1 MLLAVFFVLSADA
14 QTAPSKGK
22 NPVIVIPGIMGSK
35 LVNKKT
41 KETVWVRLIESD
53 VDDLS
58 LPVSPNLE
66 ANVDDLVPDGIL
78 DKVRIFKFLPGISIY
93 AELLDY
99 LEKKSGYVRGDW
111 ENPVFE
117 DGLDMYF
124 EFGYDWRRDNVENA
138 HLLLEKIK
146 KLKTK
151 LKKPDLKFDVI
162 GHSMGG
168 LIARYAAMYGTEDLR
183 ENQKPNWSGVRHFEK
198 IFLMGTPNEGS
209 MGALD
214 SLIFGVSV
222 DAIAGRYFPKYL
234 SREVVFTIPTLFQ
247 LLPQGKS
254 LKIYDDLMQPIKL
267 DIYDPD
273 TWEKYGWSPAFDEK
287 YLGPLDKEKRKNVR
301 LYFSAVLRRA
311 RLFHEALAAKTIV
324 PESISFY
331 VYGSDCKDTLSG
343 AIVYFDKEK
352 EVWKTLLRRD
362 GFKNS
367 FGEKISEKIVV
378 KHIFEK
384 GDGTVPR
391 SSLFAENIQNANGE
405 GVFWQKGVQPKQLVL
420 CESHTALPGN
430 KKFHA
435 GLGNDLTDKL
445 GN

>member
-1 MLLAVFFVLSADA
+1 VVMLLAVLFVLSADA

-93 AELLDY
+93 AELLEY

-247 LLPQGKS
+247 LLPHGKS

-301 LYFSAVLRRA
+301 CISAPFCGGQGSFTKLSLRKLLFPNQSAFMSTEVTARTHFRERSFILIRKRKAGRLCCGVTASKTHSEKRSLKRSSSNIFSKRETEQFQGLHCLR
-311 RLFHEALAAKTIV
+311 KT
-324 PESISFY
+324 S
-331 VYGSDCKDTLSG
+331 
-343 AIVYFDKEK
+343 
-352 EVWKTLLRRD
+352 KTLTAKVFF
-362 GFKNS
+362 GKKEFSQNS
-367 FGEKISEKIVV
+367 LFFVNRTPHFPE
-378 KHIFEK
+378 
-384 GDGTVPR
+384 TR
-391 SSLFAENIQNANGE
+391 SSTPVSAPI
-405 GVFWQKGVQPKQLVL
+405 
-420 CESHTALPGN
+420 
-430 KKFHA
+430 
-435 GLGNDLTDKL
+435 
-445 GN
+445 